1 MIYRLPLTFI
11 IVLQESTR
19 KTPKE
24 ICHPEIL
31 ARPLG
36 KLPLVFVPH
45 QSSVLCPFGL
55 GPVLD
60 TEQAQE
66 FSAWE
71 TDKIDNYKAASR

>member
-1 MIYRLPLTFI
+1 MIDCLPLAFI

-24 ICHPEIL
+24 ICSPEIL
-31 ARPLG
+31 ALPLR
-36 KLPLVFVPH
+36 KLPLVFLPH
-45 QSSVLCPFGL
+45 QSFALCPFGL

-71 TDKIDNYKAASR
+71 TDKIDDYKAANR